1 MTSRTSPYIAFILLC
16 LLLLGNGCFAQNNS
30 CQSPEKHIGVA
41 MRMIGHRILLVSG
54 DSTSRV
60 LPIKT
65 LKKHQYEIEFTSKFQ
80 FDPENILLSIALC

>member
-1 MTSRTSPYIAFILLC
+1 
-16 LLLLGNGCFAQNNS
+16 
-30 CQSPEKHIGVA
+30 